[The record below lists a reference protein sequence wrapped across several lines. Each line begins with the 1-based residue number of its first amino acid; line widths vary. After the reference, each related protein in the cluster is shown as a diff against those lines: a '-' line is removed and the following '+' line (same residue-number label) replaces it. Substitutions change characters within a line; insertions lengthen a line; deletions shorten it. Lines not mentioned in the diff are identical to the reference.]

1 MSSIR
6 TNLRSALK
14 SCVLEM
20 TVAAGYNYTYRR
32 VFDPIRNME
41 KMTEYPSVN
50 ILLGQERRLGDRYIG
65 NNPILDILLPVQFD
79 VFLHDMN
86 DTSLAQ
92 DKAIADFQKYFG
104 INYYIKPQ
112 SSSRTAF
119 NCIWLSSTIW
129 GTEVEV
135 PNCGV
140 TIDFE
145 VFYSI
150 RLTDPN
156 VMV

>member
-1 MSSIR
+1 VSSVR
-6 TNLRSALK
+6 TNLRTALK

-20 TVAAGYNYTYRR
+20 TTAAGYNNTYLD

-41 KMTEYPSVN
+41 LMTRYPSVN
-50 ILLGQERRLGDRYIG
+50 ILLGPERRQGERFMG

-79 VFLHDMN
+79 VFLNSIN

-104 INYYIKPQ
+104 FNYYIKPAA
-112 SSSRTAF
+112 SNRTVF
-119 NCIWLSSTIW
+119 NCIWLGSTIW
-129 GTEVEV
+129 GTEREV

-140 TIDFE
+140 SIDFE

-150 RLTDPN
+150 RLNDPN
-156 VMV
+156 LMV

>member
-6 TNLRSALK
+6 TNLRMALK

-20 TVAAGYNYTYRR
+20 TEAAGYNYTYYDA
-32 VFDPIRNME
+32 FDPIINME
-41 KMTEYPSVN
+41 KMVRYPSVN
-50 ILLGQERRLGDRYIG
+50 IILGPERRQGERYMG
-65 NNPILDILLPVQFD
+65 NNPLLDITLPVQFD
-79 VFLHDMN
+79 VFLHDLN

-104 INYYIKPQ
+104 LNYYVKPAT
-112 SSSRTAF
+112 SARTVF
-119 NCIWLSSTIW
+119 NCLWLGNTPW

-140 TIDFE
+140 SIDFE

-150 RLTDPN
+150 RLNDPN
-156 VMV
+156 LMV